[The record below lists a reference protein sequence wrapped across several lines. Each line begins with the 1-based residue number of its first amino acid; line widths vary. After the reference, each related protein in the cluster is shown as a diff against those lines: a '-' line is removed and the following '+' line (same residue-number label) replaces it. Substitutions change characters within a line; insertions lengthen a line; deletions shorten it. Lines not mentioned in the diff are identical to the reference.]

1 MGRRTVI
8 DSTNKQSDIYR
19 MTASIPL
26 DPGVSRDTQGP
37 FSAYLSELRDWQAV
51 LECPGIR
58 SMWNYFLS
66 SSSTLEMIDANTTI
80 TRSILR
86 SPVPGRTKEF
96 AHQRDLLTVETS
108 LVDPTT
114 VVYISTSLPTTPDD
128 PAYLREEQPFKRV
141 HSDLWAWCVEIATPM
156 DAVSMTPQSRNIGG
170 ESLLRRNKPRACVQV
185 TCFMHLDLGSWKSQN
200 ALACSAAAYL
210 IPSLVAHL
218 RLLGAPPR

>member
-1 MGRRTVI
+1 MDELEVLTRALSQFVALKSSGEGWEPVAPAAGRWAPHTGAGGDVSVQMGRRTVA
-8 DSTNKQSDIYR
+8 DSTGKRSDIYR

-66 SSSTLEMIDANTTI
+66 SSSTLEMLDANTAI

-128 PAYLREEQPFKRV
+128 PAYLREELPFKRV
-141 HSDLWAWCVEIATPM
+141 HSDLWAWCVEIATPI
-156 DAVSMTPQSRNIGG
+156 DASHTP
-170 ESLLRRNKPRACVQV
+170 
-185 TCFMHLDLGSWKSQN
+185 
-200 ALACSAAAYL
+200 
-210 IPSLVAHL
+210 
-218 RLLGAPPR
+218 